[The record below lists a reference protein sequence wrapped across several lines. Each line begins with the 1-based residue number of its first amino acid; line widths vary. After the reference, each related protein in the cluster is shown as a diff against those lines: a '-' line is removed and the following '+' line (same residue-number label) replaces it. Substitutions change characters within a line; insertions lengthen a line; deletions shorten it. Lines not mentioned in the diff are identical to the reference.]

1 MYAAHNKTTHTPR
14 QTHIYIYILPTSDNE
29 IQLVLLEL
37 PVDKYIELIGKCDNL
52 V

>member
-1 MYAAHNKTTHTPR
+1 MPDTTK
-14 QTHIYIYILPTSDNE
+14 QHILLAKLTYIYILPTSDNE

-37 PVDKYIELIGKCDNL
+37 PVDKYIELIGKWDNL

>member
-1 MYAAHNKTTHTPR
+1 MPHTTKQHIR
-14 QTHIYIYILPTSDNE
+14 FAKLIDIYIYILPTYDNE